1 MKLSQEKIEAFK
13 TNIETRKGGLYK
25 TFGFLSEAFCRN
37 LINKIKTEISNTPL
51 SLAKNQQIITK
62 DEYIEFVKRV
72 GYWD

>member
-1 MKLSQEKIEAFK
+1 MKLSQAKIESFK

-25 TFGFLSEAFCRN
+25 TFSWLSEKFCRN

-51 SLAKNQQIITK
+51 SLARNEQVISKG
-62 DEYIEFVKRV
+62 EYEEFLKRI